1 MASLRLS
8 GLDVVEAMLESLLLS
23 PPSLDRA
30 GLTGALVFSGLGAI
44 LEIFSKLLLRSVG
57 LVLSMFSC
65 PPLEL
70 AEEEGGA
77 LPVSEFWLRAR
88 FGGLLGDVRV
98 RDDGR
103 EGGALVRLEERRASF
118 ALGGKGT
125 ASGEGV

>member
-1 MASLRLS
+1 MASLRFS
-8 GLDVVEAMLESLLLS
+8 GLEVEEAMWQSLAPS
-23 PPSLDRA
+23 PPSREKA
-30 GLTGALVFSGLGAI
+30 GLIGAFIFSGLRGI
-44 LEIFSKLLLRSVG
+44 LEVFSKLLRSVG
-57 LVLSMFSC
+57 LVLLLFSC
-65 PPLEL
+65 PPNEL
-70 AEEEGGA
+70 PEEEGGT

-103 EGGALVRLEERRASF
+103 EGGALDRLEDRSASF